1 VPTMRKGSGRDL
13 IELAGA
19 HRFTYHE
26 ARTMFRR
33 EANYT

>member
-1 VPTMRKGSGRDL
+1 LGFAL

-26 ARTMFRR
+26 PTMIFRR

>member
-1 VPTMRKGSGRDL
+1 VELAL

-26 ARTMFRR
+26 PIKMFRR